1 MFLTTCFFPPTNAY
15 MSPIMDQTD
24 FHPKASRAA
33 SRSCKRRFVRD
44 SVITIPFPLSA
55 FFLAYFVSLGSTQKL
70 NYYWSS
76 PHIIVRRKWMNCY
89 LIYHKYN
96 FHIQGLLSCFG
107 DIFTFMNN
115 KTIWSAILFQVII
128 FFLNF
133 FQLLLHVFNQLFKIS
148 KWSF

>member
-33 SRSCKRRFVRD
+33 SRSCKRHFVRD

-55 FFLAYFVSLGSTQKL
+55 FFLAYISFLWVQRKNLIIIGVPLTFFFEGSGWLCLCHLPVKDYQE
-70 NYYWSS
+70 
-76 PHIIVRRKWMNCY
+76 VNCY

-96 FHIQGLLSCFG
+96 FHIQGTS
-107 DIFTFMNN
+107 
-115 KTIWSAILFQVII
+115 LFWGH
-128 FFLNF
+128 
-133 FQLLLHVFNQLFKIS
+133 LHIYE
-148 KWSF
+148 